1 MGTSLSGTKIK
12 DTYDGLIKTTNNT
25 AVGSSNVELTDGLG
39 NDINIS
45 INNTGALTADG
56 NITGASL
63 IKTGGTATQL
73 LLANGT
79 IVTLTAE
86 SSGISSNDSDSN
98 VPTNAAVKDY
108 VDTEISDL
116 IDNSPSALDTLN
128 ELAAALGDDAN
139 FSTTITTAL
148 GNRLRIDVSNQGLTS
163 TEKTNALTNLGISA
177 DPAELNIL
185 DGATLSTAELNFVDG
200 VTSAIQTQI
209 DAKQD
214 ELTAGTGIS
223 ISGTTIA
230 TDLTNLV
237 GTGAI
242 QSDAVTAIKMAQFD
256 DNLTAATGGDILVSN
271 GTDFDN
277 VTVSGDITID
287 SSGVTTIGSG
297 TVETGMLAADAV
309 TGAKIADDAVDSEH
323 IAAGAIDTEHIADS
337 QVTTAKIAADAINSS
352 KIADDAL
359 DSEHY
364 VAGSI
369 DEEHLNVTNTPTDG
383 YVLTYDSSSTGFTWE
398 EKFDGDIT
406 GIVAGAGLTGDATS
420 GDASLAVG
428 AGTGITVNAN
438 DIQISDGGVDTTQ
451 LAADAVDGTKIA
463 DDSIDSEHYVA
474 GSIDNEHLA
483 SNSVDSDNYVDGSID
498 TAHIGDNQVTAAKIE
513 DNIQLDGTE
522 SLGVPAGTTA
532 QRPSTPAAGMFRYN
546 STDGKFEGYTNEWGE
561 IGGGGGGTLAVEQ
574 QTFDGDG
581 STVAFTLSTTCES
594 ENNLQIYIDGVYQSK
609 GNFSVSGT
617 TLTFS
622 TAPATGTN
630 NIEVIHITSMAGS
643 VEVDTFTGDGSDV
656 TFDLSTNISTENNT
670 QVFLDG
676 VYQSKG
682 NYSISGTTITFST
695 APANGVAIE
704 VVHFLPSGDF
714 TIGAVDSGDDAI
726 IRLSGTNGFTDDVK
740 LVAGS
745 NITLTPSGDDIT
757 IASTSTEAFKTIS
770 VSGQSDII
778 ADSATDA
785 LTFAAGS
792 NITLTTDAG
801 TDTITIASSDS
812 VGGISWQA
820 TPKTANFTAT
830 AGEGY
835 FVNTTSAEITVTMP
849 SSPSAGDEVHLVDYA
864 GTADTNSIKITSSNK
879 INSTTDDYAISYE
892 RGGISLVYSDATQG
906 WITYNA
912 ANETAA
918 ALAQEINFDVDFL
931 VVGGAGA
938 GGNHVGGGGGAG
950 GLRTSYGSNSGGGA
964 SAESA
969 LTVSTLGSYTVTVGA
984 GGSSGTSPSN
994 GTDSTF
1000 ATVTSTGGGRG
1011 ASRDGAASGTGGS
1024 GGGGAA
1030 GNTTAGSG
1038 TSNQGYAGGIGAGG
1052 SQVSN
1057 QASGGGGG
1065 ASAAGTNA
1073 TAGPNNFTGG
1083 QSQSGDG
1090 GDGLSVTILSASN
1103 ATTASVGEVSGSNV
1117 YYAGG
1122 GGGGDWGSSS
1132 ATDGDGGL
1140 GGGQSYGA
1148 TTGNE
1153 ANGTAGTANTGGGGS
1168 GTGYLFGSQSNAANS
1183 GGSGVVILRYSNVYS
1198 ITAGSGLTH
1207 QTFVESNDKVTV
1219 FTAGTG
1225 NISFS

>member
-12 DTYDGLIKTTNNT
+12 DTYDGLIKTSNNS

-45 INNTGALTADG
+45 INNTGDLTADG
-56 NITGASL
+56 DITAASI
-63 IKTGGTATQL
+63 IKSGGTATQI

-79 IVTLTAE
+79 IVTLTPE

-116 IDNSPSALDTLN
+116 IDGSPTALDTLN

-163 TEKTNALTNLGISA
+163 TEKTNALTNLGISSS
-177 DPAELNIL
+177 PTELNIL

-200 VTSAIQTQI
+200 VTSAIQTQL
-209 DAKQD
+209 DSKQD

-223 ISGTTIA
+223 ISGTTIS

-237 GTGAI
+237 DTGAI
-242 QSDAVTAIKMAQFD
+242 QNDAVTAIKLSQFD

-277 VTVSGDITID
+277 VTVTGDVSIS
-287 SSGVTTIGSG
+287 SSGVTTIATGA
-297 TVETGMLAADAV
+297 VETGMLAADAV

-323 IAAGAIDTEHIADS
+323 IAAGAIDTEHFSVGSVDNSTLGADS
-337 QVTTAKIAADAINSS
+337 VTGA
-352 KIADDAL
+352 KIADDAI

-364 VAGSI
+364 AAGSI

-383 YVLTYDSSSTGFTWE
+383 YVLTYDSTSAGFTWE

-438 DIQISDGGVDTTQ
+438 DVQISDGGVDTTQ

-463 DDSIDSEHYVA
+463 DDSIDSEH
-474 GSIDNEHLA
+474 
-483 SNSVDSDNYVDGSID
+483 YVDGSID

-546 STDGKFEGYTNEWGE
+546 TTDGKFEGYTTEWGE
-561 IGGGGGGTLAVEQ
+561 IGGGGSATLAVDQ
-574 QTFDGDG
+574 QTFNGDG

-594 ENNLQIYIDGVYQSK
+594 ENNLQVYIDGVYQSK
-609 GNFSVSGT
+609 SNFSVSGT

-643 VEVDTFTGDGSDV
+643 VEVDTFTGDGSDT
-656 TFDLSTNISTENNT
+656 TFDLSTNISAENNT

-745 NITLTPSGDDIT
+745 NITITPSGDDIT
-757 IASTSTEAFKTIS
+757 IAST
-770 VSGQSDII
+770 
-778 ADSATDA
+778 
-785 LTFAAGS
+785 
-792 NITLTTDAG
+792 
-801 TDTITIASSDS
+801 DT
-812 VGGISWQA
+812 VGGISWQSTA
-820 TPKTANFTAT
+820 KTSAFTAV

-835 FVNTTSAEITVTMP
+835 FVDVSSSAITVTLP
-849 SSPSAGDEVHLVDYA
+849 SSPSAGDTVSLVDYA
-864 GTADTNSIKITSSNK
+864 SNAGTNNITITSTDK
-879 INSTTDDYAISYE
+879 ILGSDNDFLISYNN
-892 RGGISLVYSDATQG
+892 GGVELVYSDSTKG
-906 WITYNA
+906 WLA
-912 ANETAA
+912 VSASNETAE
-918 ALAQEINFDVDFL
+918 ALKDTAFTVDYL
-931 VVGGAGA
+931 VVAGGAG
-938 GGNHVGGGGGAG
+938 GGTGTYGNGGGGGAG
-950 GLRTSYGSNSGGGA
+950 GLRTSYGSTSGGGA
-964 SAESA
+964 SAETS
-969 LTVSTLGSYTVTVGA
+969 LSLLSGTNYTITVGA
-984 GGSSGTSPSN
+984 GGSSNSAGNASSLTGS
-994 GTDSTF
+994 GFTDIT
-1000 ATVTSTGGGRG
+1000 TVGGGAAGYRSG
-1011 ASRDGAASGTGGS
+1011 FSRVEASSGGS
-1024 GGGGAA
+1024 GGGGFADGSSPSATIRA
-1030 GNTTAGSG
+1030 GGSG
-1038 TSNQGYAGGIGAGG
+1038 TSNEGFDGADSVNSGTQIFAGGGGGAGAAATTQNGGAALAVSITGSSVSYAGGGATAGKNNNTESFTGAGTATGGGGTSSSNSAG
-1052 SQVSN
+1052 SSATAN
-1057 QASGGGGG
+1057 TGSGGGGG
-1065 ASAAGTNA
+1065 HSSSS
-1073 TAGPNNFTGG
+1073 TAR
-1083 QSQSGDG
+1083 
-1090 GDGLSVTILSASN
+1090 
-1103 ATTASVGEVSGSNV
+1103 
-1117 YYAGG
+1117 AGG
-1122 GGGGDWGSSS
+1122 
-1132 ATDGDGGL
+1132 
-1140 GGGQSYGA
+1140 
-1148 TTGNE
+1148 
-1153 ANGTAGTANTGGGGS
+1153 
-1168 GTGYLFGSQSNAANS
+1168 S
-1183 GGSGVVILRYSNVYS
+1183 GGSGVIILRYP
-1198 ITAGSGLTH
+1198 
-1207 QTFVESNDKVTV
+1207 NDKTITETTSPAVLTFSTATDGDFKVTT
-1219 FTAGTG
+1219 FTAGTSG
-1225 NISFS
+1225 TIQFS

>member
-12 DTYDGLIKTTNNT
+12 DTYDGLIKTSNNS

-45 INNTGALTADG
+45 INNTGDLTADG
-56 NITGASL
+56 DITAASI
-63 IKTGGTATQL
+63 IKSGGTSTQI

-116 IDNSPSALDTLN
+116 IDGSPTALDTLN

-148 GNRLRIDVSNQGLTS
+148 GNRLRIDVSNQGLTT
-163 TEKTNALTNLGISA
+163 TEKTNALTNLGISSS
-177 DPAELNIL
+177 PTELNIL

-200 VTSAIQTQI
+200 VTSAIQTQL
-209 DAKQD
+209 DSKQD

-237 GTGAI
+237 DTGAI
-242 QSDAVTAIKMAQFD
+242 QNDAVTAIKLSQFD

-277 VTVSGDITID
+277 VTVTGDVSIS
-287 SSGVTTIGSG
+287 SSGVTTIATGA
-297 TVETGMLAADAV
+297 VETGMLAADAV

-323 IAAGAIDTEHIADS
+323 IAAGAIDTEHFSVGSVDNSTLGADS
-337 QVTTAKIAADAINSS
+337 VTGA
-352 KIADDAL
+352 KIADDAI

-364 VAGSI
+364 AAGSI

-383 YVLTYDSSSTGFTWE
+383 YVLTYDSTSAGFTWE

-438 DIQISDGGVDTTQ
+438 DVQISDGGVGTTQ

-483 SNSVDSDNYVDGSID
+483 ANSVDSDNYVDGSID
-498 TAHIGDNQVTAAKIE
+498 TAHIGDDQVTAAKIE

-546 STDGKFEGYTNEWGE
+546 TTDGKFEGYTTEWGE
-561 IGGGGGGTLAVEQ
+561 IGGGGGSATLAVDQ
-574 QTFDGDG
+574 QTFNGDG
-581 STVAFTLSTTCES
+581 STVAFTLSTSCDS
-594 ENNLQIYIDGVYQSK
+594 ENNLQVYIDGVYQSK
-609 GNFSVSGT
+609 SNFSVSGT

-643 VEVDTFTGDGSDV
+643 VEVDTFTGDGSDT
-656 TFDLSTNISTENNT
+656 TFDLSTNISAENNT

-745 NITLTPSGDDIT
+745 NITITPSGDNIT
-757 IASTSTEAFKTIS
+757 IASNVSTSYS
-770 VSGQSDII
+770 VSVISSNTT
-778 ADSATDA
+778 AVANTLYV
-785 LTFAAGS
+785 LTA
-792 NITLTTDAG
+792 TLTLTLPA
-801 TDTITIASSDS
+801 
-812 VGGISWQA
+812 
-820 TPKTANFTAT
+820 
-830 AGEGY
+830 
-835 FVNTTSAEITVTMP
+835 
-849 SSPSAGDEVHLVDYA
+849 SPSAGD
-864 GTADTNSIKITSSNK
+864 SIKVSNRSGVATAT
-879 INSTTDDYAISYE
+879 IARNSENIMGAAEDLTLDKLNAGFELI
-892 RGGISLVYSDATQG
+892 YSGSAQG
-906 WITYNA
+906 WILIGV
-912 ANETAA
+912 E
-918 ALAQEINFDVDFL
+918 
-931 VVGGAGA
+931 
-938 GGNHVGGGGGAG
+938 
-950 GLRTSYGSNSGGGA
+950 
-964 SAESA
+964 
-969 LTVSTLGSYTVTVGA
+969 
-984 GGSSGTSPSN
+984 GTS
-994 GTDSTF
+994 
-1000 ATVTSTGGGRG
+1000 A
-1011 ASRDGAASGTGGS
+1011 
-1024 GGGGAA
+1024 
-1030 GNTTAGSG
+1030 
-1038 TSNQGYAGGIGAGG
+1038 
-1052 SQVSN
+1052 
-1057 QASGGGGG
+1057 
-1065 ASAAGTNA
+1065 
-1073 TAGPNNFTGG
+1073 
-1083 QSQSGDG
+1083 
-1090 GDGLSVTILSASN
+1090 
-1103 ATTASVGEVSGSNV
+1103 
-1117 YYAGG
+1117 
-1122 GGGGDWGSSS
+1122 
-1132 ATDGDGGL
+1132 
-1140 GGGQSYGA
+1140 
-1148 TTGNE
+1148 
-1153 ANGTAGTANTGGGGS
+1153 
-1168 GTGYLFGSQSNAANS
+1168 
-1183 GGSGVVILRYSNVYS
+1183 
-1198 ITAGSGLTH
+1198 
-1207 QTFVESNDKVTV
+1207 
-1219 FTAGTG
+1219 
-1225 NISFS
+1225 

>member
-12 DTYDGLIKTTNNT
+12 DTYDGLIKTTNNS

-56 NITGASL
+56 NITGASI
-63 IKTGGTATQL
+63 IKTGGTATQI

-79 IVTLTAE
+79 VLTLTPE

-98 VPTNAAVKDY
+98 VPSNAAVKDY
-108 VDTEISDL
+108 VDTEITNL
-116 IDNSPSALDTLN
+116 IDNSPSALNTLN

-148 GNRLRIDVSNQGLTS
+148 GNRLRIDVSNQGLSS
-163 TEKTNALTNLGISA
+163 TEKTNALTNLGISSS
-177 DPAELNIL
+177 PTELNIL

-209 DAKQD
+209 DNKQD
-214 ELTAGTGIS
+214 TLTAGTGIS

-242 QSDAVTAIKMAQFD
+242 QADAVTAVKMSQFD
-256 DNLTAATGGDILVSN
+256 DNLTAANSGDILVSN

-277 VTVSGDITID
+277 VTMSGDVTIA
-287 SSGVTTIGSG
+287 SSGATTIGSG
-297 TVETGMLAADAV
+297 AVETGMLAADAV
-309 TGAKIADDAVDSEH
+309 TGAKVADDAIDSEH
-323 IAAGAIDTEHIADS
+323 LAAGSIDTEHIADS
-337 QVTTAKIAADAINSS
+337 QVTTAKIAS
-352 KIADDAL
+352 
-359 DSEHY
+359 
-364 VAGSI
+364 
-369 DEEHLNVTNTPTDG
+369 
-383 YVLTYDSSSTGFTWE
+383 
-398 EKFDGDIT
+398 
-406 GIVAGAGLTGDATS
+406 
-420 GDASLAVG
+420 
-428 AGTGITVNAN
+428 
-438 DIQISDGGVDTTQ
+438 
-451 LAADAVDGTKIA
+451 DAVNGSKIA
-463 DDSIDSEHYVA
+463 DDSIDSEHIAA
-474 GSIDNEHLA
+474 GA
-483 SNSVDSDNYVDGSID
+483 ID
-498 TAHIGDNQVTAAKIE
+498 TEHIGNSQVTDAKLANAKQNVKE
-513 DNIQLDGTE
+513 AH
-522 SLGVPAGTTA
+522 SASA
-532 QRPSTPAAGMFRYN
+532 QTFTVTVATKTSAHRYN
-546 STDGKFEGYTNEWGE
+546 GSGSSNGY
-561 IGGGGGGTLAVEQ
+561 V
-574 QTFDGDG
+574 
-581 STVAFTLSTTCES
+581 
-594 ENNLQIYIDGVYQSK
+594 IDGVQAPYITITAGNTYKFDQSDSSNTGHPLAFYYESDKTTSYSTGVTTSGTAGSSGAYTQIIATDSTPTVLFYQCTAHSLM
-609 GNFSVSGT
+609 GNTVNFDTRNLTGFDTDDLTEGSSNLYFSDERAQDAAASMITGGSHTNLTATYNDGSNTIDLAVSGGGSVS
-617 TLTFS
+617 
-622 TAPATGTN
+622 
-630 NIEVIHITSMAGS
+630 
-643 VEVDTFTGDGSDV
+643 D
-656 TFDLSTNISTENNT
+656 
-670 QVFLDG
+670 
-676 VYQSKG
+676 
-682 NYSISGTTITFST
+682 
-695 APANGVAIE
+695 
-704 VVHFLPSGDF
+704 
-714 TIGAVDSGDDAI
+714 
-726 IRLSGTNGFTDDVK
+726 
-740 LVAGS
+740 
-745 NITLTPSGDDIT
+745 
-757 IASTSTEAFKTIS
+757 AFKNIA
-770 VSGQSDII
+770 VSGQSNIV
-778 ADSATDA
+778 ADSATDT
-785 LTFAAGS
+785 LTLAAGS
-792 NITLTTDAG
+792 NVTITTDAS
-801 TDTITIASSDS
+801 TDTVTIAASDS
-812 VGGISWQA
+812 VGGISWQS
-820 TPKTANFTAT
+820 TPKTANFTAS

-835 FVNTTSAEITVTMP
+835 FVNTTSSAITVTMP
-849 SSPSAGDEVHLVDYA
+849 SSPSSGDEVHLVDYA
-864 GTADTNSIKITSSNK
+864 GTADTNAITITSSNK
-879 INSTTDDYAISYE
+879 INSTTDNYAISYE

-912 ANETAA
+912 ANETAT
-918 ALAQEINFDVDFL
+918 ALAQEITFDVDYL
-931 VVGGAGA
+931 VVAGAGA
-938 GGNHVGGGGGAG
+938 GGNHIGGGGGAG

-1000 ATVTSTGGGRG
+1000 ATITSTGGGRG

-1038 TSNQGYAGGIGAGG
+1038 TSNQGYGGGTGAGG
-1052 SQVSN
+1052 TQVSN

-1103 ATTASVGEVSGSNV
+1103 ATTASVGEVSSSNV

-1140 GGGQSYGA
+1140 GGGKSYGA

-1153 ANGTAGTANTGGGGS
+1153 VNGTAGTANTGGGGS
-1168 GTGYLFGSQSNAANS
+1168 GTGYLYGSQSNAANS

>member
-12 DTYDGLIKTTNNT
+12 DTYDGLIKTSNNA

-45 INNTGALTADG
+45 INNTGDLTADG
-56 NITGASL
+56 DITGAA
-63 IKTGGTATQL
+63 IKKSGGTATQI

-79 IVTLTAE
+79 IVTLTPE
-86 SSGISSNDSDSN
+86 SSGIGSNDSDSN

-108 VDTEISDL
+108 VDDEISDL
-116 IDNSPSALDTLN
+116 IDGSPTALDTLN

-139 FSTTITTAL
+139 FSTTVTTAL
-148 GNRLRIDVSNQGLTS
+148 GNRLRIDVNNQNLT
-163 TEKTNALTNLGISA
+163 TAEKSNALTNLGVSSS
-177 DPAELNIL
+177 PTELNIL

-209 DAKQD
+209 DNKQD
-214 ELTAGTGIS
+214 ALTAGTGIT
-223 ISGTTIA
+223 ISGVTIA

-277 VTVSGDITID
+277 VSVTGDVSIS
-287 SSGVTTIGSG
+287 SSGVTTIATGA
-297 TVETGMLAADAV
+297 VETGMIAADAV
-309 TGAKIADDAVDSEH
+309 TGNKIADDAIDSEH
-323 IAAGAIDTEHIADS
+323 IAAGAIDTEHFSAGSVDNSTLGADS
-337 QVTTAKIAADAINSS
+337 VSGAKIADNS
-352 KIADDAL
+352 I

-364 VAGSI
+364 VDGSI
-369 DEEHLNVTNTPTDG
+369 DEPHLNVTNTPTDG
-383 YVLTYDSSSTGFTWE
+383 YVLTYDSASTGFTWE

-406 GIVAGAGLTGDATS
+406 GIVAGDGLTGDATS

-463 DDSIDSEHYVA
+463 DDSIDSEHYV
-474 GSIDNEHLA
+474 
-483 SNSVDSDNYVDGSID
+483 DGSID
-498 TAHIGDNQVTAAKIE
+498 TAHIADNQVTAAKIE

-532 QRPSTPAAGMFRYN
+532 QRPSSPAAGMFRYN
-546 STDGKFEGYTNEWGE
+546 STDGKFEGYTDEWGE
-561 IGGGGGGTLAVEQ
+561 IGGGGSATLAVDQ
-574 QTFDGDG
+574 QTFDGDN

-594 ENNLQIYIDGVYQSK
+594 ENNLQVYIDGVYQSK
-609 GNFSVSGT
+609 DNFSVSGT

-622 TAPATGTN
+622 TAPATGTA

-656 TFDLSTNISTENNT
+656 TFDLSTNISSENNT

-745 NITLTPSGDDIT
+745 NITVTPSGDDIT
-757 IASTSTEAFKTIS
+757 IASTASGGTEW
-770 VSGQSDII
+770 Q
-778 ADSATDA
+778 
-785 LTFAAGS
+785 
-792 NITLTTDAG
+792 TTA
-801 TDTITIASSDS
+801 
-812 VGGISWQA
+812 
-820 TPKTANFTAT
+820 KTAAFTAV

-835 FVNTTSAEITVTMP
+835 FVNTTSAAITVTLP
-849 SSPSAGDEVHLVDYA
+849 SSPSAGDEVSIVDYA
-864 GTADTNSIKITSSNK
+864 GTADTNNITITSSDN
-879 INSTTDDYAISYE
+879 INGSSNDVLIDYE
-892 RGGISLVYSDATQG
+892 RGGVSMVYVDATQG
-906 WITYNA
+906 WIAYNA
-912 ANETAA
+912 ASETDT
-918 ALAQEINFDVDFL
+918 ALVPDRPLTVDYL
-931 VVGGAGA
+931 VVA
-938 GGNHVGGGGGAG
+938 GGGSGGSPNGSNASGSGGGGAG
-950 GLRTSYGSNSGGGA
+950 GLLTSFGNNSGGGA
-964 SAESA
+964 TS
-969 LTVSTLGSYTVTVGA
+969 GSSLSLVPSVNYTVTVGA
-984 GGSSGTSPSN
+984 GGAGISSPSSTYVAGNN
-994 GTDSTF
+994 GTNSVFSTI
-1000 ATVTSTGGGRG
+1000 TSTGGGG
-1011 ASRDGAASGTGGS
+1011 GGSGPGTGGLAGKTGGS
-1024 GGGGAA
+1024 GGGSGY
-1030 GNTTAGSG
+1030 AGSG
-1038 TSNQGYAGGIGAGG
+1038 GSATSSPVQGYAGGDPPSG
-1052 SQVSN
+1052 SA
-1057 QASGGGGG
+1057 ASPYAAGGGGG
-1065 ASAAGTNA
+1065 AGSVGGNASPSSGGAGGA
-1073 TAGPNNFTGG
+1073 
-1083 QSQSGDG
+1083 
-1090 GDGLSVTILSASN
+1090 GLSVSIT
-1103 ATTASVGEVSGSNV
+1103 
-1117 YYAGG
+1117 
-1122 GGGGDWGSSS
+1122 GSSVTY
-1132 ATDGDGGL
+1132 A
-1140 GGGQSYGA
+1140 A
-1148 TTGNE
+1148 
-1153 ANGTAGTANTGGGGS
+1153 GGS
-1168 GTGYLFGSQSNAANS
+1168 GCIWTSGSSGNASSNTGNGSAGAATGASGN
-1183 GGSGVVILRYSNVYS
+1183 GGSGVVILRYPNTYTVT
-1198 ITAGSGLTH
+1198 IGSGLTGS
-1207 QTFVESNDKVTV
+1207 TATDGSDKVTT

>member
-1 MGTSLSGTKIK
+1 MGTTLSGTKIK
-12 DTYDGLIKTTNNT
+12 DTYDGLIKTSNNA
-25 AVGSSNVELTDGLG
+25 AVGSSNIELTDGVG

-56 NITGASL
+56 TITGASI
-63 IKTGGTATQL
+63 IKTGGTSTQL

-79 IVTLTAE
+79 VVSLTLE

-98 VPTNAAVKDY
+98 VPSNAAVKDY
-108 VDTEISDL
+108 VDTEITNL

-139 FSTTITTAL
+139 FSTTVTTAL
-148 GNRLRIDVSNQGLTS
+148 GNRLRVDVSNQGLTT
-163 TEKTNALTNLGISA
+163 TEKTNGLTNLGISA

-230 TDLTNLV
+230 TDLTDLV
-237 GTGAI
+237 DTGAI
-242 QSDAVTAIKMAQFD
+242 QSDAVTSVKMAQFD

-277 VTVSGDITID
+277 VTVSGDVTID

-309 TGAKIADDAVDSEH
+309 TGNKIADDAVDSEH

-337 QVTTAKIAADAINSS
+337 QVTTAKIATDAVNGS
-352 KIADDAL
+352 KIADDAV
-359 DSEHY
+359 DSEHLA
-364 VAGSI
+364 AGSI

-383 YVLTYDSSSTGFTWE
+383 YVLTYDSTSTGFTWE

-406 GIVAGAGLTGDATS
+406 GIVAGDGLTGDATS

-438 DIQISDGGVDTTQ
+438 DVQITDGGVDTTQ

-463 DDSIDSEHYVA
+463 DDSIDSEHYIA

-483 SNSVDSDNYVDGSID
+483 INSIDSDNYVDGSID
-498 TAHIGDNQVTAAKIE
+498 TVHIGDDQVTAAKIV

-532 QRPSTPAAGMFRYN
+532 QRPNSPAAGMFRYN
-546 STDGKFEGYTNEWGE
+546 STDGKFEGYTDDWGE

-574 QTFDGDG
+574 QTFDGNN
-581 STVAFTLSTTCES
+581 STTDFTLSSTCAS

-609 GNFSVSGT
+609 DNFSVSGT
-617 TLTFS
+617 TLTFT
-622 TAPATGTN
+622 TAPATGTS

-643 VEVDTFTGDGSDV
+643 VEVETFTGDGSDV
-656 TFDLSTNISTENNT
+656 TFDLSTNISAENNT

-682 NYSISGTTITFST
+682 NYSISGITITFST

-745 NITLTPSGDDIT
+745 NITLTPSGD
-757 IASTSTEAFKTIS
+757 
-770 VSGQSDII
+770 
-778 ADSATDA
+778 
-785 LTFAAGS
+785 
-792 NITLTTDAG
+792 N
-801 TDTITIASSDS
+801 ITIASSDS
-812 VGGISWQA
+812 VGGISWQS
-820 TPKTANFTAT
+820 TPKTASFTAS
-830 AGEGY
+830 ASEGY
-835 FVNTTSAEITVTMP
+835 FVNTTSAAITVTLP
-849 SSPSAGDEVHLVDYA
+849 SSPSAGDEIHLVDYA
-864 GTADTNSIKITSSNK
+864 GTADTNAITVTSSNK

-892 RGGISLVYSDATQG
+892 RGGVSLVYSDSTQG
-906 WITYNA
+906 WIAYNA
-912 ANETAA
+912 TNETST
-918 ALAQEINFDVDFL
+918 ALAQELIFDVDFL

-938 GGNHVGGGGGAG
+938 GGSHVGGGGGAG

-969 LTVSTLGSYTVTVGA
+969 ITISTLGSYTVTVGA
-984 GGSSGTSPSN
+984 GGASGTTPSN
-994 GTDSTF
+994 GTNSTF

-1011 ASRDGAASGTGGS
+1011 ASRDGTASGTGGS

-1030 GNTTAGSG
+1030 GNTAASSG
-1038 TSNQGYAGGIGAGG
+1038 TSNQGYAGGNGAGG
-1052 SQVSN
+1052 NLTSN

-1065 ASAAGTNA
+1065 ASAAGTAA
-1073 TAGPNNFTGG
+1073 TAGPNNYQSG

-1090 GDGLSVTILSASN
+1090 GDGLSVTILNTSN
-1103 ATTASVGEVSGSNV
+1103 ATTASVGEVSGSNI
-1117 YYAGG
+1117 YYSGG
-1122 GGGGDWGSSS
+1122 GGGGDWSGSS

-1140 GGGQSYGA
+1140 GGGKSYGA
-1148 TTGNE
+1148 TAGNE

-1168 GTGYLFGSQSNAANS
+1168 GTGYLYGNQSNAANS
-1183 GGSGVVILRYSNVYS
+1183 GGSGVVILRYSNIYN

-1207 QTFVESNDKVTV
+1207 QTFTESSDKVTV

-1225 NISFS
+1225 TISFS

>member
-12 DTYDGLIKTTNNT
+12 DTYDGLIKTSNNS

-45 INNTGALTADG
+45 INNTGDLTADG
-56 NITGASL
+56 DITGASI
-63 IKTGGTATQL
+63 IKSGGTATQV

-79 IVTLTAE
+79 LLTLTLEA
-86 SSGISSNDSDSN
+86 SGIGSNDSDSN

-139 FSTTITTAL
+139 FSTTVTTAL

-163 TEKTNALTNLGISA
+163 TEKTNALTNLGVSSS
-177 DPAELNIL
+177 PTELNIL

-209 DAKQD
+209 DSKQD

-223 ISGTTIA
+223 ISGTTIS

-237 GTGAI
+237 DTGAI
-242 QSDAVTAIKMAQFD
+242 QNDAVTAIKLSQFD

-277 VTVSGDITID
+277 VSVTGDVSIS
-287 SSGVTTIGSG
+287 SSGVTTIATGA
-297 TVETGMLAADAV
+297 VETGMLAADAV
-309 TGAKIADDAVDSEH
+309 TGNKIADDAIDSEH
-323 IAAGAIDTEHIADS
+323 IAAGAIDTEHFSAGSVDNSTLGADS
-337 QVTTAKIAADAINSS
+337 VSGAKIADTSI
-352 KIADDAL
+352 

-383 YVLTYDSSSTGFTWE
+383 YVLTYDSASTGFTWE

-406 GIVAGAGLTGDATS
+406 GIVAGDGLTGDATS

-438 DIQISDGGVDTTQ
+438 DVQISDGGVDTTQ

-463 DDSIDSEHYVA
+463 DDSIDSEH
-474 GSIDNEHLA
+474 
-483 SNSVDSDNYVDGSID
+483 YVDGSID

-546 STDGKFEGYTNEWGE
+546 TTDGKFEGYTDEWGE
-561 IGGGGGGTLAVEQ
+561 IGGGSSATLAVDQ

-594 ENNLQIYIDGVYQSK
+594 ENNLQVYIDGVYQSK
-609 GNFSVSGT
+609 NNFSVSGT

-643 VEVDTFTGDGSDV
+643 VEVDTFTGDGSDT
-656 TFDLSTNISTENNT
+656 TFDLSTNISAENNT

-745 NITLTPSGDDIT
+745 NITVTPSGDDIT
-757 IASTSTEAFKTIS
+757 IAST
-770 VSGQSDII
+770 
-778 ADSATDA
+778 
-785 LTFAAGS
+785 
-792 NITLTTDAG
+792 
-801 TDTITIASSDS
+801 AS
-812 VGGISWQA
+812 GGISWQS
-820 TPKTANFTAT
+820 TPKTSAFTAV

-835 FVNTTSAEITVTMP
+835 LVDTSSSAITVTLP
-849 SSPSAGDEVHLVDYA
+849 SSPSFGDEISVIDYKGNAATNNITLGRNSLNIQGAASDYTLDTDNESLRLLYSGSTQGWVITSEA
-864 GTADTNSIKITSSNK
+864 GTAAV
-879 INSTTDDYAISYE
+879 STPDLT
-892 RGGISLVYSDATQG
+892 
-906 WITYNA
+906 
-912 ANETAA
+912 
-918 ALAQEINFDVDFL
+918 VDFL
-931 VVGGAGA
+931 VVA
-938 GGNHVGGGGGAG
+938 GGGGGGSDMGGGGGAG
-950 GLRTSYGSNSGGGA
+950 GLRTSYGSSSGGGQN
-964 SAESA
+964 A
-969 LTVSTLGSYTVTVGA
+969 LNSLDLATATDYTVTVGA
-984 GGSSGTSPSN
+984 GGNKGSGTFTNNAAAGSN
-994 GTDSTF
+994 SVFDTI
-1000 ATVTSTGGGRG
+1000 TSTGGGK
-1011 ASRDGAASGTGGS
+1011 GAARTGSATPNNGGTGGS
-1024 GGGGAA
+1024 GGGG
-1030 GNTTAGSG
+1030 SG
-1038 TSNQGYAGGIGAGG
+1038 KSGGGAGG
-1052 SQVSN
+1052 SGGSRTSSPLQGFNGGSGISA
-1057 QASGGGGG
+1057 ASIDGGGGGGG
-1065 ASAAGTNA
+1065 ASEVGTNA
-1073 TAGPNNFTGG
+1073 TNGG
-1083 QSQSGDG
+1083 QADG
-1090 GDGLSVTILSASN
+1090 GDGLSVSITGS
-1103 ATTASVGEVSGSNV
+1103 SVA
-1117 YYAGG
+1117 YAGG
-1122 GGGGDWGSSS
+1122 GGGNGNGVGGS
-1132 ATDGDGGL
+1132 
-1140 GGGQSYGA
+1140 
-1148 TTGNE
+1148 
-1153 ANGTAGTANTGGGGS
+1153 GGGGTHQTN
-1168 GTGYLFGSQSNAANS
+1168 GTNNRGGGGGGAYSSQTAGN
-1183 GGSGVVILRYSNVYS
+1183 GGSGIVILRYPDAYT
-1198 ITAGSGLTH
+1198 ITIGAGLTGS
-1207 QTFVESNDKVTV
+1207 TATDGSDKVTT

-1225 NISFS
+1225 TISFS

>member
-12 DTYDGLIKTTNNT
+12 DTYDGLIKTSNNS

-45 INNTGALTADG
+45 INNTGDLTADG
-56 NITGASL
+56 DITAASI
-63 IKTGGTATQL
+63 IKSGGTATQI

-79 IVTLTAE
+79 IVTLTPE

-116 IDNSPSALDTLN
+116 IDGSPTALDTLN

-163 TEKTNALTNLGISA
+163 TEKTNALTNLGISSS
-177 DPAELNIL
+177 PTELNIL

-200 VTSAIQTQI
+200 VTSAIQTQL
-209 DAKQD
+209 DSKQD

-223 ISGTTIA
+223 ISGTTIS

-237 GTGAI
+237 DTGAI
-242 QSDAVTAIKMAQFD
+242 QNDAVTAIKLSQFD

-277 VTVSGDITID
+277 VTVTGDVSIS
-287 SSGVTTIGSG
+287 SSGVTTIATGA
-297 TVETGMLAADAV
+297 VETGMLAADAV

-323 IAAGAIDTEHIADS
+323 IAAGAIDTEHFSVGSVDNTALGADS
-337 QVTTAKIAADAINSS
+337 VNGS
-352 KIADDAL
+352 KIADDAI

-364 VAGSI
+364 AAGSI

-383 YVLTYDSSSTGFTWE
+383 YVLTYDSTSAGFTWE

-438 DIQISDGGVDTTQ
+438 DVQISDGGVDTTQ

-483 SNSVDSDNYVDGSID
+483 ANSVDSDNYVDGSID

-546 STDGKFEGYTNEWGE
+546 TTDGKFEGYTTEWGE
-561 IGGGGGGTLAVEQ
+561 IGGGGSATLAVDQ
-574 QTFDGDG
+574 QTFNGDG
-581 STVAFTLSTTCES
+581 STVAFTLSTSCES
-594 ENNLQIYIDGVYQSK
+594 ENNLQVYIDGVYQSK
-609 GNFSVSGT
+609 SNFSVSGT

-643 VEVDTFTGDGSDV
+643 VEVDTFTGDGSDT
-656 TFDLSTNISTENNT
+656 TFDLSTNISAENNT

-745 NITLTPSGDDIT
+745 NITITPSGDDIT
-757 IASTSTEAFKTIS
+757 IASNVSTSYS
-770 VSGQSDII
+770 VSVISSNTT
-778 ADSATDA
+778 AVANTLYV
-785 LTFAAGS
+785 LTA
-792 NITLTTDAG
+792 TLTLTLPA
-801 TDTITIASSDS
+801 
-812 VGGISWQA
+812 
-820 TPKTANFTAT
+820 
-830 AGEGY
+830 
-835 FVNTTSAEITVTMP
+835 
-849 SSPSAGDEVHLVDYA
+849 SPSAGD
-864 GTADTNSIKITSSNK
+864 SIKVSNRSGVATAT
-879 INSTTDDYAISYE
+879 IARNSENIMGAAEDLTLDKLNAGFELI
-892 RGGISLVYSDATQG
+892 YSGSAQG
-906 WITYNA
+906 WILIGV
-912 ANETAA
+912 E
-918 ALAQEINFDVDFL
+918 
-931 VVGGAGA
+931 
-938 GGNHVGGGGGAG
+938 
-950 GLRTSYGSNSGGGA
+950 
-964 SAESA
+964 
-969 LTVSTLGSYTVTVGA
+969 
-984 GGSSGTSPSN
+984 GTS
-994 GTDSTF
+994 
-1000 ATVTSTGGGRG
+1000 A
-1011 ASRDGAASGTGGS
+1011 
-1024 GGGGAA
+1024 
-1030 GNTTAGSG
+1030 
-1038 TSNQGYAGGIGAGG
+1038 
-1052 SQVSN
+1052 
-1057 QASGGGGG
+1057 
-1065 ASAAGTNA
+1065 
-1073 TAGPNNFTGG
+1073 
-1083 QSQSGDG
+1083 
-1090 GDGLSVTILSASN
+1090 
-1103 ATTASVGEVSGSNV
+1103 
-1117 YYAGG
+1117 
-1122 GGGGDWGSSS
+1122 
-1132 ATDGDGGL
+1132 
-1140 GGGQSYGA
+1140 
-1148 TTGNE
+1148 
-1153 ANGTAGTANTGGGGS
+1153 
-1168 GTGYLFGSQSNAANS
+1168 
-1183 GGSGVVILRYSNVYS
+1183 
-1198 ITAGSGLTH
+1198 
-1207 QTFVESNDKVTV
+1207 
-1219 FTAGTG
+1219 
-1225 NISFS
+1225 